1 MRLGVLLVSFL
12 ALNGC
17 SWLFHD
23 RSNDYLNS
31 KIQPNIQVP
40 NDVAEVSLR
49 PQLPIPE
56 VKNELS
62 VDGEF
67 VLPRPTPLV
76 LADNEEPTSASL
88 SELSQVSLETNLL
101 KDGNGTPILRLNIEF
116 ARAWSELGEALK
128 KADINITDLNRSI
141 GTYYIELIK
150 PGNPEDVGFW
160 SGLFGGEPEPIKV
173 PLQVKLNQART
184 GVYIAIHEDA
194 ENLAEDAQA
203 QSLLEQI
210 QDNL

>member
-1 MRLGVLLVSFL
+1 MRLGVLLVSLL

-40 NDVAEVSLR
+40 SDVANVSLK
-49 PQLPIPE
+49 PQLPIPD
-56 VKNELS
+56 VKGELNTE
-62 VDGEF
+62 EF

-76 LADNEEPTSASL
+76 LADKDEPASTSL
-88 SELSQVSLETNLL
+88 SELSQIALETNLL

-116 ARAWSELGEALK
+116 ARAWSDLGEALK

-141 GTYYIELIK
+141 GTYYIELVK
-150 PGNPEDVGFW
+150 PGNPDDVGFW

-203 QSLLEQI
+203 QSLLEKI

>member
-1 MRLGVLLVSFL
+1 MRLGVLLVSLL

-40 NDVAEVSLR
+40 SDVAKVSLK
-49 PQLPIPE
+49 PQLPIPD
-56 VKNELS
+56 VKGELKTE
-62 VDGEF
+62 EF

-76 LADNEEPTSASL
+76 LADNDEPASTSL
-88 SELSQVSLETNLL
+88 SELSQVELETNLL

-141 GTYYIELIK
+141 GTYYIELVK
-150 PGNPEDVGFW
+150 PGNPGDVGFW

-173 PLQVKLNQART
+173 PLQVKLNQARS

-203 QSLLEQI
+203 QSLLEKI